1 MTAPFKK
8 RFLAASLWLIVA
20 ILLQAGL
27 KIWILIRNVVPFN
40 SDEAVVALMARHI
53 LQGERPIFF
62 YGQAYMGSADAYL
75 VATGFWIFG
84 EQVWVIRL
92 VQCLLY
98 LGTILTTWWILA
110 KRAGNLRAAVA
121 TGLLLAVPA
130 VNLTL
135 YTTAS
140 LGGYGE
146 ALLLGN
152 FIIIVGLNLGKRLI
166 EGDAIDCKSRILV
179 DHFRTWFFNWAGF
192 MDQWVDIGLCS
203 SSAAVCILQGSEN
216 SSIP

>member
-8 RFLAASLWLIVA
+8 PFLAASLWLIVA

-110 KRAGNLRAAVA
+110 KWAGNLRAAVA

-166 EGDAIDCKSRILV
+166 R
-179 DHFRTWFFNWAGF
+179 R
-192 MDQWVDIGLCS
+192 
-203 SSAAVCILQGSEN
+203 
-216 SSIP
+216 